1 MELYVH
7 IPFCVKKCRYCSF
20 VSFAGREAC
29 IDEYICL
36 LIKEAESRLAECS
49 EPVSTIYIGGGTPSL
64 IPAES
69 FRRLMIELMRL
80 LPLKDTEE
88 FTVEA
93 NPGIL
98 SDEWL
103 RTAISYGAN
112 RLSVGMQAKQ
122 DHLLKT
128 LGRIHCFNDVQDSVR
143 LARKAGITNLNL
155 DLMFGIPGQTIDQWK
170 ETLQAA
176 LSLQPEHISAY
187 GLIPEENTPI
197 WHDLQKGIL
206 TLPDPEEE
214 REMYDIAIHMLAE
227 AGLNQYEIS
236 NFAVSHMECRHNI
249 GYWQLVPYL
258 GLGVSAASMLGLRF
272 GRDGM
277 RYIRRVNPSTPEEY
291 RTVVEHP
298 ELREADEQIGPA
310 EARFETMMLGLR
322 MNMGVEE
329 KKFFSCHNVQ
339 MRDIYG
345 KKLAKMQLEGLMQ
358 EKDGYWMLTRR
369 GFDIQN
375 SILVELMDE

>member
-20 VSFAGREAC
+20 VSFAGREAY
-29 IDEYICL
+29 IDEYISL

-49 EPVSTIYIGGGTPSL
+49 EPVRTIYIGGGTPSL

-69 FRRLMIELMRL
+69 FRRLMKELMRL

-103 RTAISYGAN
+103 RTAIAYGAN

-122 DHLLKT
+122 DHLLKS

-197 WHDLQKGIL
+197 WNDLQKGIL

-258 GLGVSAASMLGLRF
+258 GLGVSAASMLSLRF

-277 RYIRRVNPSTPEEY
+277 RYMRRVNPSTPEEY

-310 EARFETMMLGLR
+310 EARFETLMLGLR

-339 MRDIYG
+339 MQDIYG